1 MSNKQR
7 RVLKITPEG
16 TELLSIRREL
26 KSYQNIVHGH
36 IESVTLVPG
45 KLHMIVNGEGLPLN
59 PGASAI
65 ADRVIVGDV
74 FIAGIE
80 DEDISDIPEGI
91 ITAMMSITNL
101 AIAAHTMLEG
111 I

>member
-1 MSNKQR
+1 M

-16 TELLSIRREL
+16 TELLTIRREL
-26 KSYQNIVHGH
+26 KSYQNIVQGH
-36 IESVTLVPG
+36 IDTVTLVPG
-45 KLHMIVNGEGLPLN
+45 KLIMVVNDEGLLEGLPLN

-65 ADRVIVGDV
+65 ADRCIVGDV

-80 DEDISDIPEGI
+80 DEEISDIPDGI

-101 AIAAHTMLEG
+101 AIAGYSMMEG